1 MTDIL
6 VKDSSDNAFM
16 KDVIETS
23 QDTPV
28 VVDFWA
34 PWCGPCKTLM
44 PALERQVKA
53 AGGKVKLVKINIDEN
68 PGVAGQL
75 GVRSIPAVFAFKD
88 GKPVDGFM
96 GAQPESELTKF
107 IARLSG
113 ESDPKEEA
121 EVLVARARDGLT
133 AGDPGGAAQD
143 FAQALQLDPE
153 NGSALAGLARV
164 YLDMGNRDMAAEMVE
179 NATGPLADHPE
190 VASIRSELSLGEGAP
205 EPEAPIEEDTEL
217 RDAEASVAAD
227 ETNLDARLIFAKVLA
242 ARGRRAEAVDHLIY
256 SIGRNRMHAD
266 EAARHFLLTIFEA
279 EGPESDVSID
289 GRRRLSSILFA

>member
-1 MTDIL
+1 MTDTL
-6 VKDSSDNAFM
+6 VKNSSDMAFM
-16 KDVIETS
+16 ADVIETS
-23 QDTPV
+23 KETPV

-34 PWCGPCKTLM
+34 PWCGPCKQLM

-53 AGGKVKLVKINIDEN
+53 AEGKVKLVKINIDEN

-88 GKPVDGFM
+88 GQPVDGFM
-96 GAQPESELTKF
+96 GAQPESELSKF

-113 ESDPKEEA
+113 EADPKEEA
-121 EVLVARARDGLT
+121 AALVARAQDSLN
-133 AGDPGGAAQD
+133 ANDPGGAAQD

-164 YLDMGNRDMAAEMVE
+164 YLDMGNRDMAQEMIE
-179 NATGPLADHPE
+179 NAPDALQGHPE

-205 EPEAPIEEDTEL
+205 EPDQAEEEDTEL
-217 RDAEASVAAD
+217 TAAQAAVATNEAD
-227 ETNLDARLIFAKVLA
+227 LDARLTLAKALA

-256 SIGRNRMHAD
+256 SIGKDRMHDD

-279 EGPESDVSID
+279 EGSESEVSIE

>member
-1 MTDIL
+1 LI
-6 VKDSSDNAFM
+6 
-16 KDVIETS
+16 
-23 QDTPV
+23 
-28 VVDFWA
+28 
-34 PWCGPCKTLM
+34 

-53 AGGKVKLVKINIDEN
+53 AGGKVKLVKINIDDN

-75 GVRSIPAVFAFKD
+75 GVRSIPAVFGFKD

-96 GAQPESELTKF
+96 GAQPESELAKF

-121 EVLVARARDGLT
+121 EMLVVRARDGLT

-153 NGSALAGLARV
+153 NGAAFAGLARV
-164 YLDMGNRDMAAEMVE
+164 YLDMGNRDMAIEMVQS
-179 NATGPLADHPE
+179 AVGPLADHPE

-205 EPEAPIEEDTEL
+205 QPDAPVEDDTEL

-227 ETNLDARLIFAKVLA
+227 ETNLDARLVFAKVLA
-242 ARGRRAEAVDHLIY
+242 ARGRRAEAVEHLIY
-256 SIGRNRMHAD
+256 SVGRNRMHDD

-279 EGPESDVSID
+279 EGPDSEISKL
-289 GRRRLSSILFA
+289 GRRQLSSILFA

>member
-6 VKDSSDNAFM
+6 IKESSDSAFM

-23 QDTPV
+23 ADTPV

-34 PWCGPCKTLM
+34 PWCGPCKQLI

-53 AGGKVKLVKINIDEN
+53 AGGKVKLVKINIDDN

-75 GVRSIPAVFAFKD
+75 GVRSIPAVFGFKD

-96 GAQPESELTKF
+96 GAQPESELAKF

-121 EVLVARARDGLT
+121 EQLVVRARDGLT

-164 YLDMGNRDMAAEMVE
+164 YLDMGNRDMAVEMVQS
-179 NATGPLADHPE
+179 AVGPLADHPE

-205 EPEAPIEEDTEL
+205 EPEAPAAEDTEL

-227 ETNLDARLIFAKVLA
+227 ATNLDARLVFAKVLA
-242 ARGRRAEAVDHLIY
+242 ARGRRAEAVEHLIF
-256 SIGRNRMHAD
+256 SIGRNRMHDD

-279 EGPESDVSID
+279 EGPDSEISKS
-289 GRRRLSSILFA
+289 GRRQLSSILFA

>member
-1 MTDIL
+1 MTDTLI
-6 VKDSSDNAFM
+6 KESSDSAFM

-34 PWCGPCKTLM
+34 PWCGPCKQLI

-53 AGGKVKLVKINIDEN
+53 AGGKVKLVKINIDDN

-75 GVRSIPAVFAFKD
+75 GVRSIPAVFGFKD

-96 GAQPESELTKF
+96 GAQPESELAKF

-121 EVLVARARDGLT
+121 EMLVVRARDGLT

-153 NGSALAGLARV
+153 NGAAFAGLARV
-164 YLDMGNRDMAAEMVE
+164 YLDMGNRDMAIEMVQS
-179 NATGPLADHPE
+179 AVGPLADHPE

-205 EPEAPIEEDTEL
+205 QPDAPVEDDTEL

-227 ETNLDARLIFAKVLA
+227 ETNLDARLVFAKVLA
-242 ARGRRAEAVDHLIY
+242 ARGRRAEAVEHLIY
-256 SIGRNRMHAD
+256 SVGRNRMHDD

-279 EGPESDVSID
+279 EGPDSEISKL
-289 GRRRLSSILFA
+289 GRRQLSSILFA